1 MTLTQDELIQAELD
15 GTIEE
20 LEAKADEQEAS
31 ETQET
36 QEKAEQTAEEVKEEA
51 KEGEPK
57 EASTEKTSDT
67 SKDTTTEKQSSVMKL
82 LKQRNEARAELEN
95 VKSQLKN
102 TAELESRIK
111 ELEEGIAAQELEKEA
126 QKEKETFYSQY
137 PNAKWH
143 EEGIEKLRAEKDLS
157 YSEAF
162 QLYAAQNDPTLL
174 LDEQYRNKSQSGAT
188 LTWVAKPQEKVT
200 SPKSTEDF
208 NSMSDDDFLAW
219 SDWMAKTERA
229 AAWYIK

>member
-1 MTLTQDELIQAELD
+1 MPTQDELIQAELD

-20 LEAKADEQEAS
+20 LEAKADEQEAY
-31 ETQET
+31 ETPAQT
-36 QEKAEQTAEEVKEEA
+36 AEQPAEEVKEEEQP
-51 KEGEPK
+51 KVEEQPK
-57 EASTEKTSDT
+57 EETP
-67 SKDTTTEKQSSVMKL
+67 KDTTTEKQSSVMKL
-82 LKQRNEARAELEN
+82 LKQRNEARAELEK
-95 VKSQLKN
+95 VKSQLKD
-102 TAELESRIK
+102 TSELESRIK

-126 QKEKETFYSQY
+126 HKEKDAFYAQY

-143 EEGIEKLRAEKDLS
+143 EEGIEKIMSEKDLS

-174 LDEQYRNKSQSGAT
+174 LDEQYRNKSQSWAT
-188 LTWVAKPQEKVT
+188 LTGVAKPQEVIKT
-200 SPKSTEDF
+200 PKAEEDF
-208 NSMSDDDFLAW
+208 SQMSDDDFLAW

>member
-1 MTLTQDELIQAELD
+1 MPTQDELIQAELD

-31 ETQET
+31 EVQEP
-36 QEKAEQTAEEVKEEA
+36 QEPAEQPAEEVKEEA
-51 KEGEPK
+51 VVEEPK
-57 EASTEKTSDT
+57 PEV
-67 SKDTTTEKQSSVMKL
+67 KDTTTNKQSSVMKL
-82 LKQRNEARAELEN
+82 LKQRNEAKARVEELEAQ
-95 VKSQLKN
+95 VKQ

-126 QKEKETFYSQY
+126 QKEKDAFYAQY

-143 EEGIEKLRAEKDLS
+143 EEGIEALRQQKDLS

-188 LTWVAKPQEKVT
+188 LTGVAKPQEVIKT
-200 SPKSTEDF
+200 PKSQEDF

-219 SDWMAKTERA
+219 SDGMARSERA
-229 AAWYIK
+229 ASGYVK